1 MDDGDEVDLGV
12 GRRDPDGGSYTVI
25 TVFHPRTPA
34 ELRLHISE
42 LRKGNPYT
50 RTLVSDESRVQD
62 TYEFFRFVLRAHED
76 APTLITISTSLRN
89 VAAFALENVDEDED
103 EHVEPEFSLPKKV

>member
-1 MDDGDEVDLGV
+1 MKQVDLGV

-25 TVFHPRTPA
+25 TVFHPRSPA
-34 ELRLHISE
+34 ELRAHISE

-50 RTLVSDESRVQD
+50 RTLVPDESRVQD

-76 APTLITISTSLRN
+76 SPTLITISTSLRN
-89 VAAFALENVDEDED
+89 VAAFAIENVHEDE
-103 EHVEPEFSLPKKV
+103 EELVEPDFSLQKRVWY